1 MKVVL
6 RSSSLLFTVLTITL
20 NAPVARVRRKEV
32 EEKIKTVKKPP
43 VREET
48 FRESKYWNRTTAL

>member
-6 RSSSLLFTVLTITL
+6 RSSSLLFAVLTISL
-20 NAPVARVRRKEV
+20 NAPIAKVKRKE
-32 EEKIKTVKKPP
+32 IKTVKKPP

>member
-6 RSSSLLFTVLTITL
+6 RSSSILFAVLTISL
-20 NAPVARVRRKEV
+20 NAPIARVRRKETKAANV
-32 EEKIKTVKKPP
+32 IKKPP

-48 FRESKYWNRTTAL
+48 IRESKYWNRVAL